1 LLNNIYAVNK
11 ETKENYYYNYR
22 NCDTRPFTFVRF
34 AFPVGIM
41 NLDSPVGSLP
51 MIGPVY
57 QKRLEK
63 LEIRSIKN
71 LIYHIPARYLDFRE
85 KSLISRL
92 QIGDTVTIK
101 GNIDSLKNLYTRSGK
116 KLQLAQISDTSGKID
131 VIWFNQPFLIKT
143 LKERETHSFSGKVGW
158 FGRKKAMISP
168 LIDTEGIVPIYPET
182 YGISSKW
189 LKSRIKTAYQLAG
202 EGIKEYLPKTYGFM
216 DLPTSIK
223 EIHFPNEPENA
234 RKARQRLAFDELLS
248 LQITNLKRKLAWQ
261 KNHPVYKLE
270 IKKEEINKFI
280 DRLPFKLTGSQ
291 EKVIDEIIT
300 DFKKPYPMNRL
311 LEGDVGSGKTVVAAT
326 AAFIAF
332 LNGCQSIIMAP
343 TQILAQQHFD
353 TLNSLLQPFKVRISL
368 ITSSISKSDLG
379 RTDIFVGTHS
389 LIHQKLNMDKV
400 SLVVIDEQHKFG
412 VEQRE
417 HLVKRVGQ
425 KNISPHVLTMTATP
439 IPRTV
444 ALTFYGDLDLSTLNE
459 IPKGRQKITTW
470 IVPKEKREG
479 AYAWINSQI
488 SNLNSQIFI
497 VCPLI
502 EESGAET
509 LKDIKSVTNEFI
521 NLKKIFKEKGL
532 GLLHGK
538 LKLEEKNKVIDD
550 FRNKKLDIL
559 VATPVVEVGIDIPN
573 ATIMVIEAS
582 DRFGLAQLHQLRGRV
597 GRSDKKSYCLL
608 FYQNESEKSKARLSA
623 MEEGISG
630 FELAELDLKLRGPG
644 EIFGL
649 KQSGIPELK
658 IASWTDIILIK
669 KAKEVAEALTS
680 K

>member
-1 LLNNIYAVNK
+1 MDLN
-11 ETKENYYYNYR
+11 
-22 NCDTRPFTFVRF
+22 
-34 AFPVGIM
+34 
-41 NLDSPVGSLP
+41 SPVSSLP
-51 MIGPVY
+51 MVGPVY
-57 QKRLEK
+57 QTRLEK
-63 LEIRSIKN
+63 MGITTFRD

-85 KSLISRL
+85 KSPISRL
-92 QIGDTVTIK
+92 SVGDSVTIK
-101 GNIDSLKNLYTRSGK
+101 GNIDSVKNLYTRSGK
-116 KLQLAQISDTSGKID
+116 KIQLAQISDKSGNID

-143 LKERETHSFSGKVGW
+143 LKEGETHSFSGKVDW

-189 LKSRIKTAYQLAG
+189 LRGRIKTAYQLTG
-202 EGIKEYLPKTYGFM
+202 ECIKEYLPKTYGFL
-216 DLPTSIK
+216 DLPSAIK
-223 EIHFPNEPENA
+223 EIHFPNNPDMAKEA
-234 RKARQRLAFDELLS
+234 RERLAFDELLA
-248 LQITNLKRKLAWQ
+248 LQLTNLKRKSAWQ

-270 IKKEEINKFI
+270 INRKEINQFT
-280 DRLPFKLTGSQ
+280 DNLPFKLTASQ
-291 EKVIDEIIT
+291 NKVIDEIIK
-300 DFKKPYPMNRL
+300 DFQKPYPMNRL

-332 LNGCQSIIMAP
+332 LNGCQSVIMAP

-389 LIHQKLNMDKV
+389 LIHQKISMDKV
-400 SLVVIDEQHKFG
+400 ALVVIDEQQKFG

-417 HLVKRVGQ
+417 HLVKKVGR
-425 KNISPHVLTMTATP
+425 KNISPHVLTLTATP

-459 IPKGRQKITTW
+459 IPLGRQKITTW
-470 IVPKEKREG
+470 IVPKEKRDG
-479 AYAWINSQI
+479 AYQWIDENIQKNKSQV
-488 SNLNSQIFI
+488 FI

-502 EESGAET
+502 EESEAET
-509 LKDIKSVTNEFI
+509 LKDIRSVTKEYQ
-521 NLKKIFKEKGL
+521 NLKKIFKGRRL
-532 GLLHGK
+532 GLLHGR
-538 LKLEEKNKVIDD
+538 LKMEEKNKVVDD
-550 FRNKKLDIL
+550 FRSRKLEMM

-573 ATIMVIEAS
+573 ATIMVIEAA

-608 FYQNESEKSKARLSA
+608 FYQNEGQKSKARLSA
-623 MEEGISG
+623 MEKGISG

-649 KQSGIPELK
+649 RQSGIPELK
-658 IASWTDIILIK
+658 IASWIDIDLIK
-669 KAKEVAEALTS
+669 KAKLVAEEISNFQKA
-680 K
+680 

>member
-1 LLNNIYAVNK
+1 MDLN
-11 ETKENYYYNYR
+11 
-22 NCDTRPFTFVRF
+22 
-34 AFPVGIM
+34 
-41 NLDSPVGSLP
+41 SPIGSLP
-51 MIGPVY
+51 MVGPVY
-57 QKRLEK
+57 QTRLEK
-63 LEIRSIKN
+63 MGIKTFKD
-71 LIYHIPARYLDFRE
+71 LIYHIPNRYLDFRE
-85 KSLISRL
+85 KSQISCL
-92 QIGDTVTIK
+92 SIGGTLTIK
-101 GNIDSLKNLYTRSGK
+101 GNVDSVKNLYTRSGK
-116 KLQLAQISDTSGKID
+116 KIQLAQVSDKSGKVD

-143 LKERETHSFSGKVGW
+143 LKEGETHSFSGKVDW

-189 LKSRIKTAYQLAG
+189 LRGRIKTAYQLTG
-202 EGIKEYLPKTYGFM
+202 ENIKEYLPKIYGFM
-216 DLPTSIK
+216 DLPISIK
-223 EIHFPNEPENA
+223 EIHFPNDLENA
-234 RKARQRLAFDELLS
+234 KKARERLAFDELLS
-248 LQITNLKRKLAWQ
+248 LQITNLKRKSFWQ
-261 KNHPVYKLE
+261 KNHPVYELE
-270 IKKEEINKFI
+270 IKRAEINQFI
-280 DRLPFKLTGSQ
+280 DSLPFKLTGSQ
-291 EKVIDEIIT
+291 VKVIDEIIV
-300 DFKKPYPMNRL
+300 DFQKPYPMNRL

-353 TLNSLLQPFKVRISL
+353 TLNSLLQPFKVRIGL

-379 RTDIFVGTHS
+379 RTDIFIGTHS
-389 LIHQKLNMDKV
+389 LIHQKLNMDKIA
-400 SLVVIDEQHKFG
+400 LVVIDEQHKFG

-417 HLVKRVGQ
+417 HLVKKTGK

-459 IPKGRQKITTW
+459 IPEGRQKITTW
-470 IVPKEKREG
+470 IVPPEKRIG
-479 AYAWINSQI
+479 AYAWIESQI
-488 SNLNSQIFI
+488 TAHGSQCFI

-502 EESGAET
+502 EESESET
-509 LKDIKSVTNEFI
+509 LKDIRSVTKEYQS
-521 NLKKIFKEKGL
+521 LKKIFKGKKL
-532 GLLHGK
+532 GLLHGR
-538 LKLEEKNKVIDD
+538 LKIEEKNKVVEE
-550 FRNKKLDIL
+550 FRNNKLDIM

-573 ATIMVIEAS
+573 ATIMVIEAA

-623 MEEGISG
+623 MEKGISG
-630 FELAELDLKLRGPG
+630 FELAELDLRLRGPG

-658 IASWTDIILIK
+658 IASWMDIDLIK
-669 KAKEVAEALTS
+669 KAKSVAEEIS
-680 K
+680 IS

>member
-1 LLNNIYAVNK
+1 
-11 ETKENYYYNYR
+11 
-22 NCDTRPFTFVRF
+22 
-34 AFPVGIM
+34 
-41 NLDSPVGSLP
+41 
-51 MIGPVY
+51 
-57 QKRLEK
+57 
-63 LEIRSIKN
+63 
-71 LIYHIPARYLDFRE
+71 
-85 KSLISRL
+85 
-92 QIGDTVTIK
+92 
-101 GNIDSLKNLYTRSGK
+101 
-116 KLQLAQISDTSGKID
+116 
-131 VIWFNQPFLIKT
+131 
-143 LKERETHSFSGKVGW
+143 
-158 FGRKKAMISP
+158 
-168 LIDTEGIVPIYPET
+168 
-182 YGISSKW
+182 
-189 LKSRIKTAYQLAG
+189 
-202 EGIKEYLPKTYGFM
+202 M

-234 RKARQRLAFDELLS
+234 KKARQRLAFDELLS

-332 LNGCQSIIMAP
+332 LNGCQSVIMAP

-509 LKDIKSVTNEFI
+509 LKDIKSVTKEFI